1 MKSGDEKS
9 LVLLRLWIQKN
20 FHKTVS
26 EQELLEIRDS
36 LFYLGRAIN
45 RYNHLKQGGFCHD
58 KK

>member
-9 LVLLRLWIQKN
+9 LVSLRLWIQKN

-45 RYNHLKQGGFCHD
+45 RYNQLKQG
-58 KK
+58 